1 MLTQN
6 NHPTFI
12 NPPYPELKY
21 ACVPHIVS
29 LTSILIERQLLVP
42 FFVCSPIIYPFWFTE
57 WLYTF
62 HYTLHFNAIRCRQNS
77 AYVTS
82 HAKYTVNQNDVAH
95 HWGFNASFNKSTQT
109 TKKSMGKKN
118 ISDSSILRYLLF
130 IVTSSKI
137 DDSPDFCRK
146 TCFFYSYSL
155 LFLIPTTTTIQHRY
169 CLNCR
174 NPAWVRA
181 VTRLRNWNLGI
192 CIRCWCGPRKPIYFN

>member
-109 TKKSMGKKN
+109 TTKKAWGKRIYRIRLFCGICYSLSLRAKSM
-118 ISDSSILRYLLF
+118 ILLTSVEKHVFF
-130 IVTSSKI
+130 ILT
-137 DDSPDFCRK
+137 
-146 TCFFYSYSL
+146 
-155 LFLIPTTTTIQHRY
+155 HY
-169 CLNCR
+169 CS
-174 NPAWVRA
+174 
-181 VTRLRNWNLGI
+181 
-192 CIRCWCGPRKPIYFN
+192 